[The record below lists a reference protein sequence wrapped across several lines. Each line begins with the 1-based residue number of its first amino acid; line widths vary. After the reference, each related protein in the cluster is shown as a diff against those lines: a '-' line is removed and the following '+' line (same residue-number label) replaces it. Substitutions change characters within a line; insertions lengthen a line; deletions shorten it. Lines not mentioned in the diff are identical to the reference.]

1 MQYNYPINAEDI
13 DKIHEIMSQRPE
25 SGLSFGF
32 TEALGAI
39 AFIVIAIV
47 MSLLVLLFFLDEPV
61 LGCGALLIIV
71 PYFASCLFSI
81 FSTDNIEDEWKKDIS
96 AAAKPS
102 LNNEKEYQ
110 KFRNS
115 MMRYLETKNIDL
127 VKNCNATPEIIRS
140 YPHGNYPINNIMCT
154 QSPDI
159 LSGTVLFVDEDDN
172 AQEFVYNTIINENDD
187 YLEFTMKESEK
198 NEL

>member
-1 MQYNYPINAEDI
+1 MQYNYPINVEDI

-25 SGLSFGF
+25 SGLSPGF
-32 TEALGAI
+32 IGVLGVI
-39 AFIVIAIV
+39 LLVVIV
-47 MSLLVLLFFLDEPV
+47 LLVLLFLLDEPV
-61 LGCGALLIIV
+61 IGCVISLMIV
-71 PYFASCLFSI
+71 PLSISYLFSI
-81 FSTDNIEDEWKKDIS
+81 LSTDNIEDEWKKDIS

-127 VKNCNATPEIIRS
+127 VKNCNATPETIRGYQS
-140 YPHGNYPINNIMCT
+140 DKYPVYNIMCT
-154 QSPDI
+154 QSPDT
-159 LSGTVLFVDEDDN
+159 LSGTVVFVDEDDN
-172 AQEFVYNTIINENDD
+172 AKEFTYNTIINENDD
-187 YLEFTMKESEK
+187 HLEFTMKEREK